1 MLNPTISVIVP
12 VYNAEKYL
20 HRCIDSI
27 LAQTFT
33 DFELLLIDDG
43 SKDNSGKIFDEYVDM
58 DSRVRVLH
66 KENGGVSSA
75 RNMGLDHAR
84 GEWITFVDSDD
95 WIEPTMYEL
104 MYDDAIKKG
113 VELVY
118 CDMNMVYEDKTE
130 AYQSAEFHI
139 DKTKLIQNYITT
151 VWTCLV
157 LFLKKR
163 CVYEE
168 NKLKLP
174 MQIDYC
180 EDFWLSV
187 RLMHYAKKVSY
198 VPFVLYN
205 YNRTNENSAMHTFG
219 LKMEKDEQAAYLD
232 TISFF
237 DAEGVLEHYK
247 KQMGWRVLKSKQELV
262 FDVNRHDEFLRIYP
276 ESHRHIWD
284 CPYIN
289 NKLKIMMLLLTHQ
302 LKYVLFPILSLRNL
316 IRN

>member
-43 SKDNSGKIFDEYVDM
+43 SKDNSGKICDEYVDM

-157 LFLKKR
+157 LFLTKR

>member
-1 MLNPTISVIVP
+1 MASPKISVIVP

-43 SKDNSGKIFDEYVDM
+43 SKDNSGKICDEYVDM

-75 RNMGLDHAR
+75 RNMGLEHAC
-84 GEWITFVDSDD
+84 GKWITFVDSDD
-95 WIEPTMYEL
+95 WIEPTMYEM

-118 CDMNMVYEDKTE
+118 CDMNMVYEDKIET
-130 AYQSAEFHI
+130 YQSAEFHI

-157 LFLKKR
+157 LFMTKR
-163 CVYEE
+163 KVYED

-174 MQIDYC
+174 TKIDYC
-180 EDFWLSV
+180 EDFWVAV
-187 RLMHYAKKVSY
+187 RLMHYANKISHL
-198 VPFVLYN
+198 PLALYN
-205 YNRTNENSAMHTFG
+205 YDRANENSAMHTFG
-219 LKMEKDEQAAYLD
+219 SKIEKDEQTVYLE

-237 DAEGVLEHYK
+237 ETEGVLEHYK
-247 KQMGWRVLKSKQELV
+247 KQMGWRILKSKQGLV
-262 FDVNRHDEFLRIYP
+262 LDATRHEEFLRMYP
-276 ESHRHIWD
+276 ESHNHIWD

-289 NKLKIMMLLLTHQ
+289 TKLKIMMWLLSRNLRFVLLPILLLRKQ
-302 LKYVLFPILSLRNL
+302 LGR
-316 IRN
+316 

>member
-1 MLNPTISVIVP
+1 MPIISVIVP

-33 DFELLLIDDG
+33 NFEVLLVNDG
-43 SKDNSGKIFDEYVDM
+43 SKDNSGKICDEYAVKDQRI
-58 DSRVRVLH
+58 RVFH

-75 RNMGLDHAR
+75 RNLGLDNAR

-139 DKTKLIQNYITT
+139 EKTKLIQNYITT

-157 LFLKKR
+157 LFMTKR
-163 CVYEE
+163 KVYED

-174 MQIDYC
+174 TKIDYC
-180 EDFWLSV
+180 EDFWVAV
-187 RLMHYAKKVSY
+187 RLMHYANKISY
-198 VPFVLYN
+198 VPLALYN
-205 YNRTNENSAMHTFG
+205 YNRANENSAMHTFG
-219 LKMEKDEQAAYLD
+219 PKMGMDEQTAYLE
-232 TISFF
+232 TIAFF
-237 DAEGVLEHYK
+237 EAEGVLEYYK
-247 KQMGWRVLKSKQELV
+247 KQMGWRVLKSKQEMIL
-262 FDVNRHDEFLRIYP
+262 DVERHKEFMVIYP
-276 ESHRHIWD
+276 ESHKYIWD

-289 NKLKIMMLLLTHQ
+289 TKLKIMMLLLTFQ
-302 LKYVLFPILSLRNL
+302 LQSVLLPILSLRNL
-316 IRN
+316 IRRN